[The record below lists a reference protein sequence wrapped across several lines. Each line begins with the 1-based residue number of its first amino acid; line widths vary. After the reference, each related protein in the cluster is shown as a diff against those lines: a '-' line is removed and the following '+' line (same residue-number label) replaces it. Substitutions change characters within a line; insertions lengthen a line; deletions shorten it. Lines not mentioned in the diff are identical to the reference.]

1 MKYREVARKLRALG
15 CEEAV
20 QRGSGS
26 HQKWRNLASDKGTV
40 VPDWGNADL
49 RSARSEPLFASLA
62 LIGKISGTREASLQ

>member
-49 RSARSEPLFASLA
+49 R
-62 LIGKISGTREASLQ
+62 IGTIRAIVRQLGLDWEDFKNA